1 MVLVPEGKTR
11 FFFFSVQRPQSLFFF
26 PVGFCLL
33 CFTVSVTLLLCFFFQ
48 VVVLRGR
55 QVVPCCSDCFA
66 GGGGR
71 WRCSGSRMAA
81 PSSGETRLFT
91 PLGIS
96 FCFLFSSLSSLFPF
110 YTPYSSS
117 LKFPPLFQTSPFFSL
132 PPFQFQ
138 KSPLPSKKILLSS
151 VFFRFPLSMYCC
163 VGCYLQSQVSGASY
177 RCAWE
182 QGKRRLVGHWVLLS
196 RFDSN
201 GMGPRVEEQCQNDT
215 VQILFFFF
223 FFYYYYYI
231 YFFYLWGPKNG
242 LQQVQCNKKK
252 QRIKKIR

>member
-1 MVLVPEGKTR
+1 M
-11 FFFFSVQRPQSLFFF
+11 
-26 PVGFCLL
+26 
-33 CFTVSVTLLLCFFFQ
+33 
-48 VVVLRGR
+48 
-55 QVVPCCSDCFA
+55 PCCSDCFA

-96 FCFLFSSLSSLFPF
+96 FRFLFSSLSSLFPF

-151 VFFRFPLSMYCC
+151 VFFRFPPHVLLCWVLFIEPSEWGFLPLRMGAGQAAAGRPLGAT
-163 VGCYLQSQVSGASY
+163 VEVRLQRHGASG
-177 RCAWE
+177 R
-182 QGKRRLVGHWVLLS
+182 GTVSKRHC
-196 RFDSN
+196 SN
-201 GMGPRVEEQCQNDT
+201 S
-215 VQILFFFF
+215 FFFF
-223 FFYYYYYI
+223 IIIIIIIYI
-231 YFFYLWGPKNG
+231 FLFVGTQK
-242 LQQVQCNKKK
+242 
-252 QRIKKIR
+252 

>member
-1 MVLVPEGKTR
+1 M
-11 FFFFSVQRPQSLFFF
+11 
-26 PVGFCLL
+26 
-33 CFTVSVTLLLCFFFQ
+33 
-48 VVVLRGR
+48 
-55 QVVPCCSDCFA
+55 PCCSDCFA

-151 VFFRFPLSMYCC
+151 VFFSFFPLSSVRFFFSPVLC
-163 VGCYLQSQVSGASY
+163 LFSSQFIGKNVAGAPSIT
-177 RCAWE
+177 
-182 QGKRRLVGHWVLLS
+182 QRLVG
-196 RFDSN
+196 
-201 GMGPRVEEQCQNDT
+201 Q
-215 VQILFFFF
+215 
-223 FFYYYYYI
+223 
-231 YFFYLWGPKNG
+231 
-242 LQQVQCNKKK
+242 
-252 QRIKKIR
+252 